1 MRRPLILALATATTL
16 LSAGAA
22 HAGHVNWSIG
32 ITLPPIATVI
42 SNGPAYAPAPVYY
55 EPAPV
60 YYQPAPVYY
69 QPAPVIYA
77 PPPVVYRPAPQVVY
91 VPPPVVYGRPVPIVY
106 GGWSQRPQHWQHPHY
121 QHRDSDRDGI
131 PDRWDRY
138 DNRQRWDREHDGRK
152 VPHQASRDEYG
163 DRRR

>member
-1 MRRPLILALATATTL
+1 MHKPLILSLATAATL

-32 ITLPPIATVI
+32 INLPPIGTVI
-42 SNGPAYAPAPVYY
+42 SNGPVYVPAPVYY

-60 YYQPAPVYY
+60 YYE
-69 QPAPVIYA
+69 PAPVIYA
-77 PPPVVYRPAPQVVY
+77 PPPVVYRPAPRVIY
-91 VPPPVVYGRPVPIVY
+91 APPPVVYSRPVPIVY
-106 GGWSQRPQHWQHPHY
+106 GGWGHHPHHQY
-121 QHRDSDRDGI
+121 RDSDRDGI

-138 DNRQRWDREHDGRK
+138 DNRK
-152 VPHQASRDEYG
+152 YPHQVMRDEYG